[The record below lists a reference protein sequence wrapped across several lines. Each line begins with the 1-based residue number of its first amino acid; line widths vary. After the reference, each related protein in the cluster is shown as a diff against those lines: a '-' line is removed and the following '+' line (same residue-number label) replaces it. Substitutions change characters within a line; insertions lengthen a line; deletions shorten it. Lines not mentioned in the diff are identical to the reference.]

1 MNEYMQG
8 QPPVANGN
16 GFTQGRTPDSAVMEE
31 LKKKVGTGN
40 VIRGIGLGVISVCGI
55 VSIVMQARNTQ
66 SMEKGMADLNKKA
79 NSIEQ
84 QVSDIRDDVYDIME
98 QGCTKNASANPSDP
112 WYDPGLSVDK
122 PNIYV
127 YPDEPMEEK
136 PGLYLYGDQ
145 PLQETHVSLTLH
157 QSDMLYMWPQG
168 TQNDKT
174 FDWDVLA
181 AQDGTLYDQSGNEY
195 SYIFWEAS
203 GYGEQITDEG
213 FCVKG
218 SETAE
223 FLRDTLKEIG
233 LTPKEYNEFIVYWM
247 PRMQDNAYNIIRFE
261 GLDPDDAY
269 NQNYELKVT
278 DSEGNPADSMLR
290 VMMVWEAADEYTELK
305 PQEFETFERDGFTVV
320 EWGGSEIK

>member
-8 QPPVANGN
+8 QPQMTGD
-16 GFTQGRTPDSAVMEE
+16 QGGMSNAAVEE
-31 LKKKVGTGN
+31 LKKKVGAGN
-40 VIRGIGLGVISVCGI
+40 VIRGIGVGVITVCGI
-55 VSIVMQARNTQ
+55 VSIAMQARNTQ
-66 SMEKGMADLNKKA
+66 SMEKGMSDLNKKMD
-79 NSIEQ
+79 SIED
-84 QVSDIRDDVYDIME
+84 QVSDIREDVYDIME
-98 QGCTKNASANPSDP
+98 QGCPNNTSSNPSV
-112 WYDPGLSVDK
+112 WYDPGMTTDK

-127 YPDEPMEEK
+127 YPDEPGEEK
-136 PGLYLYGDQ
+136 PVIYLYGDE

-168 TQNDKT
+168 TQTDKT

-181 AQDGTLYDQSGNEY
+181 AQDGTLYDQEGNEY

-203 GYGEQITDEG
+203 EYGAQITDEG

-261 GLDPDDAY
+261 GLDPEDVY
-269 NQNYELKVT
+269 NQNCELTVT

-320 EWGGSEIK
+320 EWGGTEIK